1 VLYNTNITEGS
12 DIIQCDACC
21 GWVLSNKNID
31 IKFSAHDA
39 FLE

>member
-1 VLYNTNITEGS
+1 MLRRISIYRPVLIVFLF
-12 DIIQCDACC
+12 
-21 GWVLSNKNID
+21 VLSITMCIVD